1 MYDEMQGL
9 SRCECECVIEAAE
22 RNDANKRQRCAI
34 PLYSVSSTENLTNF
48 FGEDFPESGSAP
60 RDGRPRDDGITLV
73 TLEKRRGV
81 KKELLRSVRSIAEDK
96 VVEVDVDAFVKDG
109 VADVGV
115 VCNDETFFSAGFGGG
130 TVARERWAGF
140 ASGLVGISDDI
151 DRPRPL
157 VDLRCGVRDKCR
169 PIDICSTVGTRP
181 ARSS

>member
-1 MYDEMQGL
+1 M
-9 SRCECECVIEAAE
+9 
-22 RNDANKRQRCAI
+22 RCAI

-48 FGEDFPESGSAP
+48 FWEGISGSCSTP

-81 KKELLRSVRSIAEDK
+81 KNELLRSIRNIAEDK

-109 VADVGV
+109 VVDVGA

-140 ASGLVGISDDI
+140 VSGLVGISEDI
-151 DRPRPL
+151 DRPRPF
-157 VDLRCGVRDKCR
+157 VDLRCGVRDKWR

-181 ARSS
+181 ACSS